1 MGSEHYCLRW
11 NNHQSNLLGVFSQ
24 LLQDES
30 LVDVTLSCSE
40 GAPIRAH
47 KVVLSACSS
56 YFQSLFLDHPEKHP
70 IVILKDVRFAELQTL
85 VEFMYKGE
93 VNVQYCQLSALL
105 KTAESLKVKGLAE
118 MTNQNTTLREPER
131 EPERLRPHSQPCK
144 SSNSSCDS
152 PVDATLSGP
161 STSASNIGT
170 SSQHSAASTAAPS
183 IGTAATTPINAASST
198 SATTN
203 ATSTTVAAAAAT
215 SSAIA
220 SSLSSKRSGS
230 TSTSNEQSATER
242 CSPSPPKRIHVKSAA
257 SIQEHRGSPQ
267 PLDLYQRRLE
277 HQQEDTKENSI
288 LNNDNAAATSAAT
301 ATTTSLANDRAR
313 STPPHSAGSGTTAKH
328 HCRDGNGDDDMVM
341 KHEDPD
347 RDTGREGGEEG
358 ECSYHS
364 PDRLG
369 AIDVHRGLT
378 RDCDDSVVKKI
389 EDVEDDDYGDE
400 EMDLD
405 DDGDNSSDD
414 VAGLNMK
421 IHSSSLAA
429 ALVSPNLRSGLESS
443 LCALGGVRERDRD
456 LEAGDSARSTPLT
469 ASTALALDSHSHRP
483 ASRSSRDGSCLDRP
497 SSRGGHSGLPS
508 TSATSLA
515 GGLSPGSSTAA
526 ALGLVAD
533 TLAGPSGLGPVQS
546 VPLSLKKEIDCSE
559 DDNSNSRHLQPRSA
573 SASGILGGELDYRTS
588 HESLLRNFGMATRC
602 PTPFAFPFT
611 PLGLSLF
618 DIDPSRI
625 LTLLHHQTWLAE
637 EALRNRGL
645 LTPPPTSKDFSH
657 RYNPLSDLLSKDYHP
672 NHMHV
677 NTADLLGRSST
688 SSATN
693 AGGASDLA
701 NKHQQQQHRSIPQQ
715 HQYKQQPPFN
725 IRYPSPSAFFHHQQ
739 QQQQTQALHHHL
751 QHQLQPQKLIKLTRQ
766 NTPSPHHQ
774 QQQGANSIQSLHK
787 TSSER
792 SVTPCHPS
800 KDDNNDCDAVIEL
813 TPMSHDEAA
822 AIRDRDSGNSSA
834 ATTSSITSSMIYKD
848 SLEQLLQR
856 RHSSS
861 TLAVESGLKT
871 YSQLLL
877 NSSTPTDTSS
887 CKEKSSSS
895 STSSTP
901 PPTPGTPGQLSLSR
915 SSLLKSP
922 SDTSSLFSEPIEEE
936 TRCIVCN
943 AHFPNVWLL
952 EQHAALQHPL
962 LGPGEEKPFICEQ
975 CGQTYRYRS
984 AYAKHKETNHRS
996 RLPADKLFTCD
1007 VCGMQFRYLK
1017 SFKKHRL
1024 NHALER
1030 LHGKKG
1036 KHPFAMHMQHE
1047 MVPGSQEPC
1056 AAPMGSDS
1064 DIVEDLRINI
1074 KKERDDDESQHQ
1086 QHHQQQ
1092 LLLQKQGHE
1101 EETEGGGGADLV
1113 GVLSYAENQKLQTN
1127 TKEPNIIHSSDGIHS
1142 TNKRQRL
1149 LNTPLSSHMETDP
1162 SFHAQHQ
1169 HTSIPTSQQQNHPQ
1183 HHIAHHSHLHS
1194 QLPGHLAHNMT
1205 AMAAAA
1211 AAATTP
1217 QHPAQMTPQTA
1228 AIHGTVA
1235 ASTMSSLSSLNSI
1248 TSLINAERL
1257 PNEQFLGLN
1266 PQEASILNF
1275 LRVDAQERQ
1284 RDKRPPA
1291 SRFACPFCGKC
1302 VRSKENLK
1310 LHVRKHTGERPFVC
1324 LFCGR
1329 AFGGK
1334 SDLTRHLRIHTG
1346 ERPYHCESCGK
1357 CFARADYLSKHLTT
1371 HIHNAP
1377 R

>member
-144 SSNSSCDS
+144 SSSSCDS
-152 PVDATLSGP
+152 PVDATLSGA
-161 STSASNIGT
+161 STSTSNIVA
-170 SSQHSAASTAAPS
+170 SSSAASASATSAAPS
-183 IGTAATTPINAASST
+183 ITIASTSTT

-203 ATSTTVAAAAAT
+203 TTSTTSAAAVAT
-215 SSAIA
+215 
-220 SSLSSKRSGS
+220 SLSSKRS
-230 TSTSNEQSATER
+230 TSHEQSTTTTGSASTTER

-257 SIQEHRGSPQ
+257 SIQEPQHRGSPQ

-277 HQQEDTKENSI
+277 QQQEDSKENS
-288 LNNDNAAATSAAT
+288 LVNNNNATSSSATTT
-301 ATTTSLANDRAR
+301 ATTPNEKAP
-313 STPPHSAGSGTTAKH
+313 STTPQSSSASGTMSAKH
-328 HCRDGNGDDDMVM
+328 QTTTTHESVEMTM
-341 KHEDPD
+341 KHERDSD
-347 RDTGREGGEEG
+347 RETGRETPE
-358 ECSYHS
+358 H
-364 PDRLG
+364 LG
-369 AIDVHRGLT
+369 DVHRGLRGDLEDT
-378 RDCDDSVVKKI
+378 GVGKI
-389 EDVEDDDYGDE
+389 EDIEDVDYGDE

-414 VAGLNMK
+414 IGGLNMK
-421 IHSSSLAA
+421 IRSSSLAA
-429 ALVSPNLRSGLESS
+429 ALVSPNLRAGLESGLCS
-443 LCALGGVRERDRD
+443 LSGSRERDHGD
-456 LEAGDSARSTPLT
+456 GGGGGGAGVDSARSTPLT
-469 ASTALALDSHSHRP
+469 GSAALALDPHSQRP
-483 ASRSSRDGSCLDRP
+483 ASRSSRDGSGLDRP
-497 SSRGGHSGLPS
+497 SSRGGLSGLPS
-508 TSATSLA
+508 TSGTSLA
-515 GGLSPGSSTAA
+515 GGLSPSSSTAA
-526 ALGLVAD
+526 ALGLVSD
-533 TLAGPSGLGPVQS
+533 SLAGPSGLGPVQS

-559 DDNSNSRHLQPRSA
+559 DDNSSSRHLQPRSA

-588 HESLLRNFGMATRC
+588 HESLLRNFGMAARC

-625 LTLLHHQTWLAE
+625 LTMLHHQTWLAE

-645 LTPPPTSKDFSH
+645 LTPPPSTSKDFSH

-672 NHMHV
+672 NHMHHL
-677 NTADLLGRSST
+677 NTADLLTRSS
-688 SSATN
+688 SSTPSN
-693 AGGASDLA
+693 MGGVGPNDLVS
-701 NKHQQQQHRSIPQQ
+701 KQQQHRSITQQ
-715 HQYKQQPPFN
+715 QQYKQQPPFN

-739 QQQQTQALHHHL
+739 QQQQHQQSS
-751 QHQLQPQKLIKLTRQ
+751 QHNHVSQQLQPQKLIKLSRQ
-766 NTPSPHHQ
+766 NTPSPH
-774 QQQGANSIQSLHK
+774 QSNASGPLHK
-787 TSSER
+787 ISER
-792 SVTPCHPS
+792 SVTPCHPTT
-800 KDDNNDCDAVIEL
+800 KDDNNDSDVPIEM
-813 TPMSHDEAA
+813 TTTHHDEAA

-856 RHSSS
+856 RHSGPS
-861 TLAVESGLKT
+861 LAAEAGLKSYT
-871 YSQLLL
+871 QFLL

-901 PPTPGTPGQLSLSR
+901 PPAPGTPGQLSLSR
-915 SSLLKSP
+915 SSMLKSP

-936 TRCIVCN
+936 TRCVVCN

-962 LGPGEEKPFICEQ
+962 LGP
-975 CGQTYRYRS
+975 

-1036 KHPFAMHMQHE
+1036 KHPFAMHLQQQIQEHE
-1047 MVPGSQEPC
+1047 MNIASGQES
-1056 AAPMGSDS
+1056 AMGVMGPESDG
-1064 DIVEDLRINI
+1064 VEDLRINI
-1074 KKERDDDESQHQ
+1074 KKEREDDDSQQ
-1086 QHHQQQ
+1086 QLHHHQQQ
-1092 LLLQKQGHE
+1092 QQHSQRHE
-1101 EETEGGGGADLV
+1101 DEQDADIDSAV
-1113 GVLSYAENQKLQTN
+1113 RVQLQTN
-1127 TKEPNIIHSSDGIHS
+1127 TNEPNIECSDGIHS

-1149 LNTPLSSHMETDP
+1149 LNAPPPSHMETDP
-1162 SFHAQHQ
+1162 SYHHISHQ
-1169 HTSIPTSQQQNHPQ
+1169 LSSIPTPQQQQQQQ
-1183 HHIAHHSHLHS
+1183 HHLPPHHHHPHLNS
-1194 QLPGHLAHNMT
+1194 QLPGHLAHNMS
-1205 AMAAAA
+1205 AMAAAAAA

-1217 QHPAQMTPQTA
+1217 QHQQQITPQTA
-1228 AIHGTVA
+1228 QQAAVA
-1235 ASTMSSLSSLNSI
+1235 AAAAAANSMNSLNSLNSI

-1284 RDKRPPA
+1284 RDKSRPPA